1 MKSARREFLQNLIG
15 GAAGISLAPLVSG
28 IAFARPRPDP
38 ITVTRLSE
46 NLFVLAGAGGNVT
59 VLSGAE
65 GVLMVDGGLAER
77 SADLLKLVSRTVGA
91 ARVNV
96 LFNTHWHW
104 ENTGSNERLS
114 HGGAKIIAHE
124 NTKLWLGT
132 KIWQEWCNRTYPPRS
147 RAALPNETFYKAGKL
162 VFGTE
167 PVEYGYLPQA
177 HTDGDIYVFLP
188 QRNVLIAG
196 DVVSVGS
203 YPILDYSTGGWIG
216 GLVQA
221 TQKLIDLS
229 DAQTRIIPGVGPLQT
244 RADLVA
250 EHEMLVK
257 LQEDLWQL
265 MRKGMGVD
273 DMIAAAP
280 TRAFD
285 AQWGNPELFIAN
297 AYRGLWGH
305 AGEMGGTV

>member
-1 MKSARREFLQNLIG
+1 MASAAGASLASLASGVASAR
-15 GAAGISLAPLVSG
+15 S
-28 IAFARPRPDP
+28 RPDP

-46 NLFVLAGAGGNVT
+46 NLFLFAGAGGNVT
-59 VLSGAE
+59 VVSGAE
-65 GVLMVDGGLAER
+65 GVLMIDGGLAER
-77 SADLLKLVSRTVGA
+77 SADLLNAVSKNAGA
-91 ARVNV
+91 SPVQV

-104 ENTGSNERLS
+104 EHTGSNERLG
-114 HGGAKIIAHE
+114 HRGAKIIAHE

-132 KIWQEWCNRTYPPRS
+132 KIWQEWCDRTYPPRPS
-147 RAALPNETFYKAGKL
+147 AALPNETFYKTGKMA
-162 VFGTE
+162 FGVE

-188 QRNVLIAG
+188 QQNVLIAG
-196 DVVSVGS
+196 DVVSVGR

-216 GLVQA
+216 GLTQA

-229 DAQTRIIPGVGPLQT
+229 DAQTRIIPGTGPLQT

-250 EHEMLVK
+250 QHEMLVK
-257 LQEDLWQL
+257 LQQEFWQL

-285 AQWGNPELFIAN
+285 AKWGNPELFIAN
-297 AYRGLWGH
+297 AYRGLWDH